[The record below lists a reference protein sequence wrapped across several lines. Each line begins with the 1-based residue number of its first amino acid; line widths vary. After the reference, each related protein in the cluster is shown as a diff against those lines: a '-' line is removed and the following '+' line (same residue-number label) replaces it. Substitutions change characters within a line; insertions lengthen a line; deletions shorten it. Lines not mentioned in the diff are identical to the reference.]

1 MKHWYKLLP
10 ATCLL
15 VGGISMAHEVMAPV
29 AKKVAKKMVQ
39 HGDTR
44 IDNYYWL
51 RDDERK
57 DPEVL
62 AYLNQE
68 NAYTDSKLA
77 HTEKLQKALYSEF
90 IGRIKKDD
98 SSVPYKSNG
107 YWYLRR
113 FESGKEYAIYS
124 RKSGSLDNKEEL
136 LLDTNVEAAKHDYY
150 SLGDLAISPNNR
162 LMAWSDD
169 TVSRR
174 QYTLHFK
181 DLKTGKIYPES
192 IANTSGS
199 VVWANDNKTVFYVRK
214 DPVSLL
220 GYQVFRHELGTSVD
234 SDVLVYEE
242 KDRSYYT
249 YVFKTRSDD
258 YIGIYHDS
266 TESTGVSF
274 LDADKPKGRFVRF
287 TPRTKGLE
295 YEVEHFND
303 TFYIRTNQG
312 GAKNFK
318 LMSYKTEALAQSTK
332 TSQWTPFVPYHPD
345 VFIQDFLPLKDYF
358 VIRQKV
364 NGQSELVARR
374 LKDGKITKL
383 KFDENAYSVGFS
395 VNEDV
400 ESNSLRFSY
409 SSLTTPRSVFEQDLQ
424 SGTRTL
430 LKEREIPSGYNKD
443 LYKSERIWVAAR
455 DGAQVPVT
463 LVYRKDKFKKD
474 GTNPLLQYAYG
485 SYGSNVDPRFS
496 TMLPSLLDRGFVYA
510 IAHIRG
516 SSFLGRE
523 WYENGKKLNKINT
536 FSDFIDVGQYLANNG
551 YAAKDKLFAM
561 GGSAGGLLMGAVVN
575 MAPEQYKGVIAA
587 VPFVDVVTTMLDES
601 IPLTT
606 NEYDEW
612 GNPNQKDFYDYMLSY
627 SPYDQVSKQAYPN
640 LLVTTGLWDSQVQ
653 YFEPAKWVAKLREF
667 KTGNNLLLLKTDMSA
682 GHGGAS
688 GRFKRYEDR
697 AFNYAF
703 LLDLAG
709 IKE

>member
-15 VGGISMAHEVMAPV
+15 VGGISMAQEVKAPV

-57 DPEVL
+57 NPEVL

-287 TPRTKGLE
+287 TRRTKGLE

-318 LMSYKTEALAQSTK
+318 IMSYKADALERGTR

-345 VFIQDFLPLKDYF
+345 VFVQGFLPLKDYF
-358 VIRQKV
+358 VVRQKV
-364 NGQSELVARR
+364 KGQSELVIRR
-374 LKDGKITKL
+374 LKDGNITKL
-383 KFDENAYSVGFS
+383 KFDENAYSVGFN

-424 SGTRTL
+424 SGKRTL
-430 LKEREIPSGYNKD
+430 LKEREIPSGYNKN

-523 WYENGKKLNKINT
+523 WYEDGKKLNKINT
-536 FSDFIDVGQYLANNG
+536 FSDFIDVGQHLVSKG
-551 YAAKDKLFAM
+551 YSARDKLFAM

-612 GNPNQKDFYDYMLSY
+612 GNPNKRDFYEYMLSY